1 MDMIRYDIG
10 LVYRSNHNYGAN
22 LTHYAL
28 ANYLLKQNNS
38 ILLIDMP
45 SVFALSLPLERD
57 DPFELFG

>member
-45 SVFALSLPLERD
+45 SGLA
-57 DPFELFG
+57 